1 MRTRTLL
8 GVGVALALTA
18 IPLMAHHGFAD
29 YTSDSTEVAGTLERG
44 FRLTRPHAT
53 LLLRVDDVT
62 CRVIF
67 GGIAQFS
74 ELREDTIPL
83 GATVTVAGQS
93 HLDPD
98 RCDYRGI
105 RVDWGERTFEF

>member
-8 GVGVALALTA
+8 GVGVAFVLAA
-18 IPLMAHHGFAD
+18 VPASAHHGFAD
-29 YTSDSTEVAGTLERG
+29 YVSDSSEITGTLERG

-53 LLLRVDDVT
+53 LLLRVDDAT

-74 ELREDTIPL
+74 ELREDTIPI
-83 GATVTVAGQS
+83 GAVVTVVGQA
-93 HLDPD
+93 HVNAD
-98 RCDYRGI
+98 RCDYRGVRI
-105 RVDWGERTFEF
+105 DWGDRTFEF